1 MTPAQISAIA
11 SYAPR
16 FHEATQGLHYI
27 RRGVFWSEL
36 LAFAALANAAGAEY
50 VVETGTGLGF
60 SARVLAR
67 LFPRV
72 ITIGLED
79 KPEGLPDNVTFV
91 AADAIHSAWEHV
103 GPSSA
108 VLIDG
113 PKHNKAVHLADA
125 LRNEWT
131 PKVIAVH
138 DCARGMPAREPLCLY
153 FPGMVFTDE
162 PRYVDAYGHL
172 DKECLDMA
180 ALNAKTFPDH
190 GPTLGIV
197 TL

>member
-1 MTPAQISAIA
+1 MSHLRTIA
-11 SYAPR
+11 AYASR

-36 LAFAALANAAGAEY
+36 LAFSALANAAGAEY

-60 SARVLAR
+60 SSRVLAR
-67 LFPRV
+67 LFPYV
-72 ITIGLED
+72 ITIGLEER
-79 KPEGLPDNVTFV
+79 PEGLPDNVTFV
-91 AADAIHSAWEHV
+91 SADAIHSAWEYV
-103 GPSSA
+103 GPNAA

-125 LRNEWT
+125 LRNEWQ

-138 DCARGMPAREPLCLY
+138 DCARGMPARESLRLY
-153 FPGMVFTDE
+153 FPGMVFTDDSQ
-162 PRYVDAYGHL
+162 YVDAYGHL

-180 ALNAKTFPDH
+180 ALSAKTFPDH
-190 GPTLGIV
+190 GPTLGIA